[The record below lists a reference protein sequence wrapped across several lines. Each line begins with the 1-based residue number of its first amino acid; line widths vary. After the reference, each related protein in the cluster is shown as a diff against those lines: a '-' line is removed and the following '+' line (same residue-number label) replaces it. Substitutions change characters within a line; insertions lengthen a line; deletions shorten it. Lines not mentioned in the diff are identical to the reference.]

1 MCEFKICS
9 QAILAPLSIFC
20 YYRCQK
26 VVISAL
32 LNIGFYQNMFL
43 LNAFFLVLCIPY
55 EHSPVI
61 AGTDSRRAYL
71 NYK

>member
-9 QAILAPLSIFC
+9 QAILALLSIFC
-20 YYRCQK
+20 YYKCQK

-43 LNAFFLVLCIPY
+43 LNAFF
-55 EHSPVI
+55 
-61 AGTDSRRAYL
+61 
-71 NYK
+71 

>member
-43 LNAFFLVLCIPY
+43 LNAFFSIV
-55 EHSPVI
+55 HTV
-61 AGTDSRRAYL
+61 
-71 NYK
+71 